1 VLVHLSI
8 ENLGLIETA
17 GLEMGPGL
25 QVLTGATGVGKSMLL
40 ASMAILR
47 GERTRSDLVGRWAD
61 RAKVTGIFQ
70 LDEPVAIQISEL
82 IGTDIEDGELVIER
96 EVRREGRSRCR
107 IDGRE
112 TTATLLR
119 RMAPILI
126 DVIGQGHALTLVQ
139 PGAQLD
145 LLDRFGGLLELRQQ
159 HTHAW
164 LEARELERKILHIE
178 DGVRERSDRRL
189 FLEHILEELDG
200 ANLSGDERE
209 NLEQELVLLED
220 RDRLLAC
227 IESVRHRFEEQESS
241 ILDQIGETGRDFQGM
256 TALHPGI
263 EALVQNCRESS
274 ILLEEALRGLSEVES
289 SLDLDPQLL
298 DQKRQ
303 RVDQLVSLEQR
314 YHRSGTDLMEFREE
328 CFEELELLGGAD
340 KELPELHEG
349 LQRCVSRLREGVE
362 RLHEARVGVVAQM
375 VELVSGDLADLG
387 LAKARLEGCLQ
398 PLDSGSGW
406 NGMDERG
413 AEHFEMLFCAN
424 PGEKMRSIGDV
435 ASGGELSRLMLALQR
450 VLAGSTNTGTL
461 VFDEIDSGVGGRLGD
476 AIGEKLKQIGRDHQ
490 VLCVTHLPQVACHGT
505 RHIRVIKEMEGEQTR
520 TCIEEVSGDQRIQEL
535 AMMLRGDRATER
547 SVAEASEMLEEAQIL
562 EPEADR

>member
-1 VLVHLSI
+1 MLVHLSI
-8 ENLGLIETA
+8 ENLGLIEHA

-25 QVLTGATGVGKSMLL
+25 QVLTGETGVGKSMLL

-61 RAKVTGIFQ
+61 RAKVAGIFQ
-70 LDEPVAIQISEL
+70 LDEPVAMRISEL

-119 RMAPILI
+119 RIAPILI

-164 LEARELERKILHIE
+164 LEARELERKVLHIE
-178 DGVRERSDRRL
+178 DGVRERSDRCL
-189 FLEHILEELDG
+189 FLEHILRELDE
-200 ANLSGDERE
+200 AELSGDERE

-220 RDRLLAC
+220 RDRLLAS
-227 IESVRHRFEEQESS
+227 IESVRHRFEEQENS
-241 ILDQIGETGRDFQGM
+241 ILDQIGETGRDLQAM
-256 TALHPGI
+256 TTLHPGI
-263 EALVQNCRESS
+263 ESMVQSCRESS
-274 ILLEEALRGLSEVES
+274 ILLGDALRGLSEVES
-289 SLDLDPQLL
+289 SLDLDPEVLE
-298 DQKRQ
+298 QKRQ
-303 RVDQLVSLEQR
+303 RVDQLVTLEHR
-314 YHRSGTDLMEFREE
+314 YHRSGTDLMEYREE
-328 CFEELELLGGAD
+328 CRKELDLLGGAD
-340 KELPELHEG
+340 EELPELREG

-362 RLHEARVGVVAQM
+362 SLHEARSGVVAKM
-375 VELVSGDLADLG
+375 VEQVCVDLADLG
-387 LAKARLEGCLQ
+387 LSKARLEGSLQ
-398 PLDSGSGW
+398 PLDSGIGW

-413 AEHFEMLFCAN
+413 ADHFEMLFCAN
-424 PGEKMRSIGDV
+424 PGEEMRSIGNV

-450 VLAGSTNTGTL
+450 VLAGSSNTGTL

-505 RHIRVIKEMEGEQTR
+505 RHHRVIKEMHGEQTR

-562 EPEADR
+562 EPETDR